1 MAIFASNIITSDSAL
16 GSAKIQKS
24 LRFND
29 DDSSYLLRT
38 PSSNGNRQ
46 TWTFSAWVKRSNITT
61 GTYPTIFSTNSSSN
75 YSTNGT
81 YVWFYNTDELG
92 LSIGS
97 GTYKLKTTAKFRD
110 PINWY
115 HVVAYVDTTQ
125 GTASDRAKLYVNGE
139 EQTDFADADYPTQN
153 YSTRVN
159 DQTQHTVGARR
170 HNSIDNYFDGYI
182 AEVNFIDGQALDAS
196 YFGFT
201 DPQTGI
207 WMPKKFTQ
215 NKINFAL

>member
-81 YVWFYNTDELG
+81 
-92 LSIGS
+92 
-97 GTYKLKTTAKFRD
+97 
-110 PINWY
+110 
-115 HVVAYVDTTQ
+115 
-125 GTASDRAKLYVNGE
+125 
-139 EQTDFADADYPTQN
+139 
-153 YSTRVN
+153 
-159 DQTQHTVGARR
+159 
-170 HNSIDNYFDGYI
+170 
-182 AEVNFIDGQALDAS
+182 
-196 YFGFT
+196 
-201 DPQTGI
+201 
-207 WMPKKFTQ
+207 
-215 NKINFAL
+215 